1 MKKSFLRTVCCLAVC
16 TILAQ
21 PNIFAA
27 GAGAFVEHY
36 NAAQNFMTQN
46 QYSSAIVEFRKAM
59 RINYLDN
66 SARIGIVNAYLAR
79 ATHYANTEKDY
90 ERAANDFRSALF
102 YLKMYPDNEQDVQ
115 NSIGMI
121 QSATGNLN
129 QCLKVISFDTTPSA
143 RYKKAE
149 ELRAIANFP
158 AASYEFAKAAE
169 SDKYASDGNA
179 QIADLMKLLGN
190 DKRAADY
197 YKKALDNNPTDGVLK
212 MKYARTLDKIGQ
224 YDTAVNEYNDALAN
238 AKGDMEVLYALER
251 IYLKKLAVTPNDA
264 ELNANIGAIKQA
276 QGDFESALTY
286 YGKAERLDPN
296 NTTTRIN
303 VGTLYQQKKDYRRA
317 IEAYDSVLTLEP
329 SNAKA
334 MYYKATAL
342 SEMGDKQTA
351 LALYKSVVTLEPNN
365 NNAREAI
372 TDIVKETMS
381 PTEYIGYLTQNGTD
395 NELYDYSY
403 KLHKEGKIDEAI
415 HGYRAFLQRNQSKVD
430 AYVNLGIC
438 YAAKDDY
445 GAAITTLNV
454 AKEKFPANNQVL
466 KTLKDIQNDY
476 DSTRIAAAAASYDN
490 KDYKKA
496 IKEYL
501 AITPAT
507 EDTMLGVAA
516 SYQALNDFD
525 NAIAYYKKA
534 EALNTK
540 NAEIP
545 YYIGYLYSE
554 QQKWNEAETY
564 LKKAIELNPNS
575 EAKNLLSY
583 VSQNGTLGV
592 LNSAIDL
599 YEKKNYTEA
608 LTKFNDV
615 LKKESTNAYAY
626 YYRGLIYDEQK
637 QTKLAISDY
646 LNVLKNSKEF
656 PIANYMAAIDYDSLE
671 NYKEAF
677 KYYKQFTAE
686 YTTDDE
692 YLKYAKTRMKELEPF
707 IKG

>member
-1 MKKSFLRTVCCLAVC
+1 MKKSFLRTVCCLAIC
-16 TILAQ
+16 TVLAQ
-21 PNIFAA
+21 PQIFAA
-27 GAGAFVEHY
+27 GAGAFAEHY
-36 NAAQNFMTQN
+36 NAAQNFLTQN

-129 QCLKVISFDTTPSA
+129 QCLKVISFDSTPSA

-158 AASYEFAKAAE
+158 AASYEFSKAAE
-169 SDKYASDGNA
+169 NGKYASDGNA

-197 YKKALDNNPTDGVLK
+197 YKKALDNNPNDGVLK
-212 MKYARTLDKIGQ
+212 MKYARTLDKLGQ
-224 YDTAVNEYNDALAN
+224 YDSAVNEYNDALAN

-276 QGDFESALTY
+276 QGDYESALNY

-296 NTTTRIN
+296 NVTTRIN
-303 VGTLYQQKKDYRRA
+303 TGTLYQQKKDYRRA

-329 SNAKA
+329 SNTKA

-351 LALYKSVVTLEPNN
+351 LTLYKSVLTLEPNN
-365 NNAREAI
+365 ANARDAM

-381 PTEYIGYLTQNGTD
+381 PTEYIAYLTKNGTE

-403 KLHKEGKIDEAI
+403 KLHKEGKVDEAM
-415 HGYRAFLQRNQSKVD
+415 HGYRAYIQRDQSKAD
-430 AYVNLGIC
+430 AYINLGIC

-445 GAAITTLNV
+445 GSAITTLNV
-454 AKEKFPANNQVL
+454 AKEKFPTNNQVL
-466 KTLKDIQNDY
+466 KTLKNIQNDY
-476 DSTRIAAAAASYDN
+476 DSTRIASAAASYDN

-496 IKEYL
+496 IQEYL

-507 EDTMLGVAA
+507 ENTMLGVAT
-516 SYQALNDFD
+516 SYQALNDYD

-534 EALNTK
+534 EALNPK

-554 QQKWNEAETY
+554 QQKWNEAEAY
-564 LKKAIELNPNS
+564 LKKAIALNPQS
-575 EAKNLLSY
+575 EAKNLISY
-583 VSQNGTLGV
+583 VSQNGALGV
-592 LNSAIDL
+592 LNAGIDL
-599 YEKKNYTEA
+599 YEKKSFAEA
-608 LTKFNDV
+608 LVKFNDV
-615 LKKESTNAYAY
+615 IKKEPTNAYAY

-637 QTKLAISDY
+637 QQKLAISDY
-646 LNVLKNSKEF
+646 LNVLKNSKDF
-656 PIANYMAAIDYDSLE
+656 PIANYMAAVDYDSLA
-671 NYKEAF
+671 NYKDAF
-677 KYYKQFTAE
+677 GYYKKFIAE

-692 YLKYAKTRMKELEPF
+692 YLKYAKSRMKELEPYV
-707 IKG
+707 K

>member
-1 MKKSFLRTVCCLAVC
+1 
-16 TILAQ
+16 
-21 PNIFAA
+21 
-27 GAGAFVEHY
+27 
-36 NAAQNFMTQN
+36 
-46 QYSSAIVEFRKAM
+46 M

-66 SARIGIVNAYLAR
+66 SARIGIVNSYLAR
-79 ATHYANTEKDY
+79 ATHYANIEKDY

-129 QCLKVISFDTTPSA
+129 QCLKVMSFDSTPSA

-158 AASYEFAKAAE
+158 AASYEFSKAAE
-169 SDKYASDGNA
+169 SDKYTSDANA

-197 YKKALDNNPTDGVLK
+197 YKKALDSNPTDGVLK

-224 YDTAVNEYNDALAN
+224 YDSAVNEYNDALAN

-276 QGDFESALTY
+276 QGDLESALNY
-286 YGKAERLDPN
+286 YGKAERLDPHN
-296 NTTTRIN
+296 VTTRIN
-303 VGTLYQQKKDYRRA
+303 TGTLYQQKKDYRKA

-329 SNAKA
+329 SNTKA

-342 SEMGDKQTA
+342 AEMGDKQTA
-351 LALYKSVVTLEPNN
+351 LALYKSVLTLEPTN
-365 NNAREAI
+365 NNAREAVSE
-372 TDIVKETMS
+372 IVKETMS
-381 PTEYIGYLTQNGTD
+381 PTEYIAYLTNNGTD

-403 KLHKEGKIDEAI
+403 KLHKDGKLEEAI
-415 HGYRAFLQRNQSKVD
+415 HGYRAFLQRNQSKAD
-430 AYVNLGIC
+430 AYINLGIC

-445 GAAITTLNV
+445 GSAITTLNV

-466 KTLKDIQNDY
+466 KTLKDIQGDY
-476 DSTRIAAAAASYDN
+476 ASTRLVAAAASYEN

-496 IKEYL
+496 IQEYL

-516 SYQALNDFD
+516 SYQALNEYD

-534 EALNTK
+534 EKLNAK

-583 VSQNGTLGV
+583 VLQNGTLGV
-592 LNSAIDL
+592 LNSGIDL
-599 YEKKNYTEA
+599 FEKKNITEA
-608 LTKFNDV
+608 LSKFNEV
-615 LKKESTNAYAY
+615 LKKEPTNAYAY

-637 QTKLAISDY
+637 QQKLAISDY
-646 LNVLKNSKEF
+646 LNVLKNSKDF
-656 PIANYMAAIDYDSLE
+656 PIANYMAAVDYDTLA

-677 KYYKQFTAE
+677 KYYKKFVAE
-686 YTTDDE
+686 YSTDDE
-692 YLKYAKTRMKELEPF
+692 YLKYAKSRMKELEQYA
-707 IKG
+707 G